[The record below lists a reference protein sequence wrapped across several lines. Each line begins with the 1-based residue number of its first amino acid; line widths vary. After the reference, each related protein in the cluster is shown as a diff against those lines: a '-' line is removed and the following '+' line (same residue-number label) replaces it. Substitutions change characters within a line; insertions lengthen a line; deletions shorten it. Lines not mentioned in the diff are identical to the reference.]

1 MDNKDV
7 SEKNKDNPEKKV
19 IATEP
24 KKKKPRC
31 HFCSKKL
38 KMTELNFKCKCGPNF
53 CLQHVSPHS
62 HNCSYNYLKDKY
74 GDWILYQPEFN
85 KNTYFLWLLPILM
98 FVIGGAILFKLFI
111 MRKN

>member
-7 SEKNKDNPEKKV
+7 SEKNKDNSEKKV

-24 KKKKPRC
+24 KKKKPKC
-31 HFCSKKL
+31 HFCKKKL

-62 HNCSYNYLKDKY
+62 HNCPYNYLKDKQ
-74 GDWILYQPEFN
+74 DLIQRNNPKMCIQCIEV
-85 KNTYFLWLLPILM
+85 K
-98 FVIGGAILFKLFI
+98 
-111 MRKN
+111 